1 MKVIQSN
8 CEFVTPLFDTVIHY
22 ISIIVIKVKT
32 ELQLFSIILKNV
44 IKLQLI
50 TITIL
55 ITPTLGSIETDCV
68 ISELSYNEVINYR
81 QI

>member
-1 MKVIQSN
+1 MLI
-8 CEFVTPLFDTVIHY
+8 TPLFDTVIHY

-55 ITPTLGSIETDCV
+55 ITPTLLGDLEVKVTDLEILC
-68 ISELSYNEVINYR
+68 
-81 QI
+81 

>member
-1 MKVIQSN
+1 MLI
-8 CEFVTPLFDTVIHY
+8 TPLFDTVIHH
-22 ISIIVIKVKT
+22 ISIIVIKEKT

-55 ITPTLGSIETDCV
+55 ITPTLTWTTGVTAIALCTSCSRAKNVLFIQ
-68 ISELSYNEVINYR
+68 S
-81 QI
+81 Q